1 MIRKSVL
8 ILTAV
13 MLVLFGASLSVA
25 NQTGGMVSSTG
36 PALPAPI
43 TLDGSV
49 NPDGLGDGLYYAYY
63 NVRGNLNLFNII
75 NTDSVDGQ
83 KVRVVFRAGKDSQ
96 EVLDFSVCLSRGDVW
111 TAYILDDGT
120 HARIF
125 EVDLDTITAPAIPA
139 AGQQFKVPTGLTA
152 DNTREG
158 YFEVVGFSAI
168 DGYDSNVTSPVIK
181 NELECA
187 SWQGSA
193 SPGPYDVPNVLMGHI
208 DIFEVSTL
216 ATYSYNATA
225 IADLR
230 PTAAID
236 PGPGSFR
243 SIATL
248 ALSCDDI
255 DWILMKDSVISPYD
269 ILSTITGE
277 TDITMTFPT
286 RRDCHNT
293 VATSILF
300 DGDQDST
307 TPGIQFCTEIGIEVW
322 DDDENNLSILDF
334 SPATGL
340 CLPNEVNVLKVGGS
354 NIWDSTLSSSISV
367 GNFELGWLQIFLDTS
382 PNHQLDYFNQGDIA
396 FGLPVI
402 SYTTQ
407 SFLGGVGSY
416 MVPTAHTT
424 SFSITP

>member
-1 MIRKSVL
+1 MIKKIVL
-8 ILTAV
+8 ILAAV
-13 MLVLFGASLSVA
+13 MLVMFGASLSFA

-36 PALPAPI
+36 PDLPAPI

-49 NPDGLGDGLYYAYY
+49 NPDALGDGLYYGYY

-75 NTDSVDGQ
+75 NTDTVNGQ

-111 TAYILDDGT
+111 TAYLLDDGS
-120 HARIF
+120 HARIYEADF
-125 EVDLDTITAPAIPA
+125 NTITAPAIPA

-152 DNTREG
+152 DDTREG
-158 YFEVVGFSAI
+158 YFEVVGFSMI
-168 DGYDSNVTSPVIK
+168 DNYDSNVVNPVIA
-181 NELECA
+181 NELACA
-187 SWQGSA
+187 NWQGSA
-193 SPGPYDVPNVLMGHI
+193 SPGPFDVPNVLMGNNA
-208 DIFEVSTL
+208 IFDLATL

-225 IADLR
+225 IADVR
-230 PTAAID
+230 STAALD

-248 ALSCDDI
+248 AASCFDI
-255 DWILMKDSVISPYD
+255 DWILMKSMVISPYD
-269 ILSTITGE
+269 IVAALTGE
-277 TDITMTFPT
+277 TDVTMTFPT

-293 VATSILF
+293 PASSVLF
-300 DGDQDST
+300 DGDQDPA

-340 CLPNEVNVLKVGGS
+340 CLPYEVNVLKVGGS

-367 GNFELGWLQIFLDTS
+367 GNFELGWMAVSLTTS
-382 PNHQLDYFNQGDIA
+382 ANHVIDYFGQGDLA

-407 SFLGGVGSY
+407 SFLGGVASY
-416 MVPTAHTT
+416 MVPTAHRT